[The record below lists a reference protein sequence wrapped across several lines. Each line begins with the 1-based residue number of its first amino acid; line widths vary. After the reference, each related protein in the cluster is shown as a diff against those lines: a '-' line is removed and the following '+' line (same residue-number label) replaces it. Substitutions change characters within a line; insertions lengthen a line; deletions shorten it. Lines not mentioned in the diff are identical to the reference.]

1 MQNNHRYPDI
11 HIRSK
16 NELAKRLS
24 NKKLP
29 FAKVMDLTN
38 DVILNFNKYWKDHK
52 TLSRPMEEKW
62 VRDASYTNLGK
73 LLRLIDKEVLAQ
85 HDKMLPEFLFG
96 GIAGRSHKAAVRHLL
111 GKKRGRVLLKLD
123 ISRFY
128 EQISE
133 ERVEQF
139 FAVKAGCGKVGAKL
153 LARLCCVPFGAKDK
167 PEKRRTLAR
176 GFSTSSRL
184 AVWCN
189 LDTFV
194 KLERLV
200 KKELAGKD
208 PRIAIYVD
216 DIGITAS
223 RVTKEDMTTLYPKI
237 KHILESDSK
246 QKLPLNTKKTKIVF
260 HDGQTYSIEGEDL
273 GKQSFEH
280 LGLQMLR
287 NSVTLGT
294 RARWKVSELTHRIKT
309 SRNNTAGLKKSKK
322 SLLRYKAYIHK

>member
-1 MQNNHRYPDI
+1 MRYPAI

-16 NELAKRLS
+16 NELAKRLG
-24 NKKLP
+24 NKKMPSAEIL
-29 FAKVMDLTN
+29 KLTN
-38 DVILNFNKYWKDHK
+38 DVLVNFDKYWKDHK
-52 TLSRPMEEKW
+52 TLSQPMEEKW

-73 LLRLIDKEVLAQ
+73 LLRLINKDVLAPY
-85 HDKMLPEFLFG
+85 DKMLPDFLFG
-96 GIAGRSHKAAVRHLL
+96 GITGRSHKAAVRHLL
-111 GKKRGRVLLKLD
+111 GTKRGRVLLKLD

-139 FAVKAGCGKVGAKL
+139 FALKAGCGKVGSRL
-153 LARLCCVPFGAKDK
+153 LAGLCCVPFGAKGS
-167 PEKRRTLAR
+167 PEKRKTLAR

-194 KLERLV
+194 RLEHLIN
-200 KKELAGKD
+200 KELTGKD

-223 RVTKEDMTTLYPKI
+223 RVTKEEMIALYPKI
-237 KHILESDSK
+237 KRILESDPR

-260 HDGQTYSIEGEDL
+260 HDGQTYSIEGEHL

-287 NSVTLGT
+287 NSLTLGT
-294 RARWKVSELTHRIKT
+294 RTRWKIAELTHRIKT
-309 SRNNTAGLKKSKK
+309 SRSSTSGLKKSKK
-322 SLLRYKAYIHK
+322 SLSRYRAYIHK